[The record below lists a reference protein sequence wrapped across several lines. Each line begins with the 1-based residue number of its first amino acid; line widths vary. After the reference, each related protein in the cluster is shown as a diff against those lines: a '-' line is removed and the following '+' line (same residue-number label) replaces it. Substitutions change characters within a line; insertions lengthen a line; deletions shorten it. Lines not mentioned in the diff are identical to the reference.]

1 MSLPN
6 HGANPHKLY
15 ETLNLKQPLEVL
27 DFSENCNP
35 AGPPEAIQ
43 TGWNELLP
51 KISRYPDP
59 NGEPFRSAVAEFHGI
74 GDEQL
79 VLGNGAAEI
88 LSLVA
93 NRYRGKRAIL
103 VHPTFSEYEA
113 TLTAAGA
120 RITHVQASEENG
132 FALPI
137 DELIIAM
144 EIADVLYICTPN
156 NPTGVLPN
164 RTELDSLIQHAATVS
179 CDVILDEAF
188 IDWVDENLSFIP
200 EVKNYTNV
208 IVVRSMTKLYAIPGI
223 RLGYA
228 VAHPD
233 RIDAI
238 KRSAPHWNIN
248 AIAARLGTLCLQQ
261 ADYRERA
268 ILQATEER
276 LKMTT
281 FLTARG
287 CKVIDSV
294 ANFIL
299 FKTPVHLAAQDV
311 FNSLLTQ
318 GIVLR
323 HTENFKGLDGRWLRI
338 GMKSANDMETLRNSL
353 VPLLDKKE
361 GTLTFIS
368 GGVRSGKSAYAEQ
381 LVRTDAKQTGGRLVY
396 IASGKATDDEMAQR
410 IARHQTDRADD
421 GWTTIEQPTHLEEV
435 LPKLQPDDHVLW
447 DCVTTWLGN
456 EAFEGWET
464 GTPCILKPEC
474 MNQKITTLLDT
485 IERIQNRTNQLV
497 IVSNEVFDEALKTE
511 EITRM
516 YTHTLGT
523 LHQAIVA
530 KADAAIEMDSGLPIV
545 HKQRGAQL

>member
-1 MSLPN
+1 MPLPN

-15 ETLNLKQPLEVL
+15 ETLNLKQPSKVL

-43 TGWNELLP
+43 TKWNELLP
-51 KISRYPDP
+51 LIARYPDP
-59 NGEPFRSAVAEFHGI
+59 NGEPFRTAVAEFHGI
-74 GDEQL
+74 DVSQL

-93 NRYRGKRAIL
+93 NRYKGKRAVL

-113 TLTAAGA
+113 TLTSAGA
-120 RITHVQASEENG
+120 SITNVQASEENG

-137 DELIIAM
+137 DELKVAV
-144 EIADVLYICTPN
+144 ETADVLYICTPN

-179 CDVILDEAF
+179 CEVILDEAF
-188 IDWVDENLSFIP
+188 IDWVDENLSFISQ
-200 EVKNYTNV
+200 VKNYPNV

-228 VAHPD
+228 IAHPD
-233 RIDAI
+233 RIQAI

-248 AIAARLGTLCLQQ
+248 AIAAQLGTICLQQ
-261 ADYRERA
+261 EDYRERA

-276 LKMTT
+276 LKMTS

-287 CKVIDSV
+287 CEVIHSV

-299 FKTPVHLAAQDV
+299 FKPPVHIVAQDV
-311 FNSLLTQ
+311 FKRLLMQ
-318 GIVLR
+318 GIVVR
-323 HTENFKGLDGRWLRI
+323 HTENFKGLDGNWLRI
-338 GMKSANDMETLRNSL
+338 GMKAANDMETLRNAFASL
-353 VPLLDKKE
+353 FDEKQ
-361 GTLTFIS
+361 GSLTFIS

-381 LVRTDAKQTGGRLVY
+381 LVRTGAKQTGGRLIY
-396 IASGKATDDEMAQR
+396 IASGTATDDEMSER
-410 IARHQTDRADD
+410 IARHRTDRADD
-421 GWTTIEQPTHLEEV
+421 GWMTIEQPTHLEDV
-435 LPKLQPDDHVLW
+435 LPSLQQGDHVLW

-456 EAFEGWET
+456 VAYEGWET
-464 GTPCILKPEC
+464 GSPCILKTEC
-474 MNQKITTLLDT
+474 MDEKITKLLDT
-485 IERIQNRTNQLV
+485 IKGIQNLTNQLV
-497 IVSNEVFDEALKTE
+497 IVSNEVFDEPLKTE
-511 EITRM
+511 EITRT
-516 YTHTLGT
+516 YTHTLGK

-530 KADAAIEMDSGLPIV
+530 KADTAIEMDSGLPIV
-545 HKQRGAQL
+545 HKQRGMQR

>member
-1 MSLPN
+1 MPLPN
-6 HGANPHKLY
+6 HGANPYKLY
-15 ETLNLKQPLEVL
+15 ETLNLEQPLEVL

-120 RITHVQASEENG
+120 SITHVQASEENG

-137 DELIIAM
+137 EELIIAM
-144 EIADVLYICTPN
+144 DIADVLYICTPN

-200 EVKNYTNV
+200 EVKNYSNL

-248 AIAARLGTLCLQQ
+248 AIAAQLGTICLQQ

-276 LKMTT
+276 LKMTN
-281 FLTARG
+281 FLTAHV

-299 FKTPVHLAAQDV
+299 FKPPVHIAAQDV

-318 GIVLR
+318 GIVVR
-323 HTENFKGLDGRWLRI
+323 HTENFKGLGGRWLRI
-338 GMKSANDMETLRNSL
+338 GMKSASAMEMLRNAL
-353 VPLLDKKE
+353 VPLLDGKQ

-396 IASGKATDDEMAQR
+396 IASGTATDDEMAKR

-421 GWTTIEQPTHLEEV
+421 GWMTIEQPTHLEQV
-435 LPKLQPDDHVLW
+435 LPNLQPDDHVLW

-456 EAFEGWET
+456 EAFAGWET

-474 MNQKITTLLDT
+474 MDQKITTLLDT

-497 IVSNEVFDEALKTE
+497 IVSNEVFDEQLKTE
-511 EITRM
+511 EITRT

-545 HKQRGAQL
+545 HKQRGTQG

>member
-1 MSLPN
+1 MPLPN

-15 ETLNLKQPLEVL
+15 EILNLEQPAKML
-27 DFSENCNP
+27 DFSENCNS

-43 TGWNELLP
+43 IGWNELLP

-59 NGEPFRSAVAEFHGI
+59 NGEPFRTAVADFHGI
-74 GDEQL
+74 GIEQL

-88 LSLVA
+88 LSLIA
-93 NRYRGKRAIL
+93 NRYRGKRAII

-120 RITHVQASEENG
+120 SITHVQASEENG

-144 EIADVLYICTPN
+144 ETADVLYICTPN
-156 NPTGVLPN
+156 NPTGFLPK
-164 RTELDSLIQHAATVS
+164 RTELVSLIQHAATVA

-188 IDWVDENLSFIP
+188 IDWVDEALSFIP
-200 EVKNYTNV
+200 EVKNYPNV

-228 VAHPD
+228 VARPN

-238 KRSAPHWNIN
+238 KRNAPHWNIN
-248 AIAARLGTLCLQQ
+248 AIAAQLGTICLQQ

-268 ILQATEER
+268 IQQATEER
-276 LKMTT
+276 LKMTN

-299 FKTPVHLAAQDV
+299 FKPPVHIAAQDV
-311 FNSLLTQ
+311 FNSLLTR

-338 GMKSANDMETLRNSL
+338 GMKSASDMETLRDAL
-353 VPLLDKKE
+353 VPFLDKKQ

-381 LVRTDAKQTGGRLVY
+381 LARTEATRTGGRLVY
-396 IASGKATDDEMAQR
+396 IASGTATDDEMAKR
-410 IARHQTDRADD
+410 IARHRSDRADD
-421 GWTTIEQPTHLEEV
+421 GWTTIEQPTHLENV
-435 LPKLQPDDHVLW
+435 LPNLQPHDHVIW

-474 MNQKITTLLDT
+474 MDQKITSLLDT
-485 IERIQNRTNQLV
+485 IERIQNLTNQLI
-497 IVSNEVFDEALKTE
+497 IVSNEVFDEPLKTE
-511 EITRM
+511 EITRT
-516 YTHTLGT
+516 YTHTLGE

-530 KADAAIEMDSGLPIV
+530 KADTAIEMDSGLPIV
-545 HKQRGAQL
+545 HKQRGTQ